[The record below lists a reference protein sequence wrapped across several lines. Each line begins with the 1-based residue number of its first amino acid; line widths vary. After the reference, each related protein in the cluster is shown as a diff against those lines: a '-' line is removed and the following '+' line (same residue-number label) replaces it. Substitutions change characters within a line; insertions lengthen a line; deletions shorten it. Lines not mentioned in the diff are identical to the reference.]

1 MEVFISF
8 SAGFAIGWAS
18 VWFIF
23 CMKEIKEIEIDVLEY
38 NNVGGKTLKEMIDSK
53 YDPENYFKPEGTK

>member
-1 MEVFISF
+1 MEIFVLFL
-8 SAGFAIGWAS
+8 AGFGLGWAS